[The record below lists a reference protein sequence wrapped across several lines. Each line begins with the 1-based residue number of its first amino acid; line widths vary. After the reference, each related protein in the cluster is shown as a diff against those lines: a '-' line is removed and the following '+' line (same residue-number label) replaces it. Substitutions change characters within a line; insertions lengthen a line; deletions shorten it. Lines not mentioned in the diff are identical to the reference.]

1 MAKTK
6 LNENEED
13 RPDNDIPVAKAEE
26 PVKEE
31 PKEESTDISEKK
43 SVVKTPAIVQK
54 KSLGRKIK
62 EMLFGDDAK
71 DVGSYLLSD
80 VFLPAAKN
88 LLYDAVSQGA
98 NRLIFGNSSDRVRNN
113 NRFSGYNSNYRN
125 YNDRYS
131 SRESSKRTMSYR
143 ARAHHDF
150 DDIVFN
156 DRGDAQATLD
166 QMMEIIDRYEVCR
179 VSDFYEAAEIT
190 TNYTDDNWGWYSL
203 RGSRILQTRNGFIL
217 DLPEPEPISNRD

>member
-1 MAKTK
+1 MAKAK

-13 RPDNDIPVAKAEE
+13 RPDKDIPVEKAEE
-26 PVKEE
+26 PAKEE
-31 PKEESTDISEKK
+31 PTEESADISEKK

-62 EMLFGDDAK
+62 EMIFGDDAK
-71 DVGSYLLSD
+71 DVGAYLLSD
-80 VFLPAAKN
+80 IFLPAAKN

-113 NRFSGYNSNYRN
+113 RFSGYNSNYRN

-131 SRESSKRTMSYR
+131 SRETSKRTMSYR

-156 DRGDAQATLD
+156 DLGDAQATLD

>member
-1 MAKTK
+1 MAKAK

-13 RPDNDIPVAKAEE
+13 RPDKDIPVEKAEE
-26 PVKEE
+26 PAKEE
-31 PKEESTDISEKK
+31 PTEEPADISEKK

-62 EMLFGDDAK
+62 EMIFGDDAK
-71 DVGSYLLSD
+71 DVGAYLLSD
-80 VFLPAAKN
+80 IFLPAAKN

-113 NRFSGYNSNYRN
+113 RFYGYNSNYRN

-131 SRESSKRTMSYR
+131 SRETSKRTMSYR

>member
-1 MAKTK
+1 MAKAK

-31 PKEESTDISEKK
+31 PKEEPTDISEKK

-54 KSLGRKIK
+54 KSLGRRIK

-125 YNDRYS
+125 YNDQYS
-131 SRESSKRTMSYR
+131 SRESSNRTMSYR

-166 QMMEIIDRYEVCR
+166 QMIDIIDRYEVCR

-217 DLPEPEPISNRD
+217 DLPEPEPISNSD